1 MGILNEFDEYNLK
14 NSEKYNLKT
23 HLLNYFGDGKKII
36 LTVKC

>member
-23 HLLNYFGDGKKII
+23 HLLNYFSDGKKII
-36 LTVKC
+36 LTLKW